1 MIKYTCIM
9 SPPGL
14 CITPTHTTL
23 TVIVLFIFVKL
34 FKIPN
39 SSAPLNPQYFSV
51 TDELL
56 HFLLVVFWISRAPKT
71 PGDRFVVCVG
81 TWWAM
86 WSENVFGFDFVH
98 FNFFITC
105 LLRFYRS
112 LQLQIFINLC
122 PLWDRD
128 SCRVS
133 RACVLCQLLMSQVWK
148 SNFWHQTLLDNVIMF
163 EEV

>member
-14 CITPTHTTL
+14 CIKPTHTTL

-56 HFLLVVFWISRAPKT
+56 HFFAGGILNFARSKNTRWSIRGVCWNMVGNVVRECVWFWFRA
-71 PGDRFVVCVG
+71 FQ
-81 TWWAM
+81 
-86 WSENVFGFDFVH
+86 
-98 FNFFITC
+98 FFITC

-122 PLWDRD
+122 PLWDREG
-128 SCRVS
+128 CRVS